1 MKYNY
6 LNTYKQLA
14 LLLFMATCAFTAQAQ
29 FDEADVYLRIYGSI
43 ADSDNNERLDEC
55 VVRVTKDNEFEEEYT
70 TKYSGKFE
78 FFLPAGYEY
87 RFFFEKNGYVGKNI
101 EISTVEAAD
110 MDEQFIFSL
119 KADISLFKHINGMN
133 YTVLKEPIGR
143 GYCNGRKGKVQF
155 DKQYTREM
163 EEKIAHLY
171 VPIEANTSLATRVS
185 IEETITEVPEDD
197 DDEYNL
203 TVDEIFIQAEKENEM
218 LALEE
223 VKTPALQISKTDK
236 IEYQIKEE
244 HLIPTPKVKK
254 IEPEVISE
262 PIIEKKKTQIVATK
276 VEPVKK
282 SSKIKVDDIIVPV
295 RVVESEP
302 YKQKTNGLIW
312 RIQAGAFTQRNVN
325 AFHGVTNLDFV
336 TNKKG
341 NTICVVGTYDNP
353 MDAAKEKIRL
363 INAGYKDAFLTVYR
377 GNKRIS
383 FEEAGVDL
391 AHISYTKIKEE
402 IND

>member
-1 MKYNY
+1 
-6 LNTYKQLA
+6 
-14 LLLFMATCAFTAQAQ
+14 
-29 FDEADVYLRIYGSI
+29 
-43 ADSDNNERLDEC
+43 
-55 VVRVTKDNEFEEEYT
+55 
-70 TKYSGKFE
+70 
-78 FFLPAGYEY
+78 
-87 RFFFEKNGYVGKNI
+87 
-101 EISTVEAAD
+101 
-110 MDEQFIFSL
+110 
-119 KADISLFKHINGMN
+119 
-133 YTVLKEPIGR
+133 
-143 GYCNGRKGKVQF
+143 
-155 DKQYTREM
+155 
-163 EEKIAHLY
+163 

-312 RIQAGAFTQRNVN
+312 RIQVGAFTQRNVN